1 MRRAELF
8 PEGPA
13 AVSLVEAD
21 SIAAL
26 EAFLHPL
33 TGGYQ
38 QAGWE
43 FGRLPCLSDFYGLLE
58 AINGMDHIENLRMTL
73 RAVTPG
79 GVQVDEPRVVT
90 EDRPLDV
97 EVPVYTLVYS
107 GEHKFNVKA
116 LA

>member
-1 MRRAELF
+1 
-8 PEGPA
+8 
-13 AVSLVEAD
+13 
-21 SIAAL
+21 
-26 EAFLHPL
+26 
-33 TGGYQ
+33 
-38 QAGWE
+38 
-43 FGRLPCLSDFYGLLE
+43 
-58 AINGMDHIENLRMTL
+58 MDHIENLRMTL

>member
-1 MRRAELF
+1 MARAGIATGLADQRLDIAHKTHRRGDGILDIN
-8 PEGPA
+8 P
-13 AVSLVEAD
+13 
-21 SIAAL
+21 
-26 EAFLHPL
+26 
-33 TGGYQ
+33 Q
-38 QAGWE
+38 

-58 AINGMDHIENLRMTL
+58 AIGGMDHIENLRMTL

-79 GVQVDEPRVVT
+79 GVQVDEPRIVS